1 MNETESKSPPIPKFC
16 AVKIY
21 PNGHEFTTLSRA
33 ARLVPFPLHSSHG
46 EVELMA
52 IKDGWVDW
60 ARVIP
65 GIPDK
70 VYSQQNKALGLIGH
84 SIVGSYQSALDRFLS
99 TARLPNGRYTRQAEA
114 SCMFIITFWGELI
127 QMYPVTASPWT
138 SGGPEAN
145 TGYWPIE
152 MEGGAI
158 GDESQALADL
168 QVMAT
173 MRLCEEF
180 EAHTGK
186 KVLAGS
192 TFREH
197 GEIARQFGYAATA
210 CPSGRYKRFYEAW
223 ANRDRPVVVA
233 AESGDRVAKLEQKLT
248 ALEALTAT
256 WRESARTQGITLP

>member
-1 MNETESKSPPIPKFC
+1 
-16 AVKIY
+16 
-21 PNGHEFTTLSRA
+21 
-33 ARLVPFPLHSSHG
+33 
-46 EVELMA
+46 
-52 IKDGWVDW
+52 
-60 ARVIP
+60 
-65 GIPDK
+65 
-70 VYSQQNKALGLIGH
+70 
-84 SIVGSYQSALDRFLS
+84 
-99 TARLPNGRYTRQAEA
+99 
-114 SCMFIITFWGELI
+114 
-127 QMYPVTASPWT
+127 
-138 SGGPEAN
+138 
-145 TGYWPIE
+145 

-256 WRESARTQGITLP
+256 WRESIAVGTYLRLTARICSPKPGITLSAIARVASGVTSRGAGPVPPVVRIRLQCFSSVREIKVLFMRSNSSAMSRVSSRQAGEAMALESHSFSAGMPSSL